1 MSTLSITPPPAA
13 VSATPEARASSA
25 VKVTLPEAPSSRVS
39 SPRARALAPRSPT
52 TQWGPCHRIDLV
64 SVIAAPL
71 VSPR

>member
-1 MSTLSITPPPAA
+1 
-13 VSATPEARASSA
+13 

-39 SPRARALAPRSPT
+39 SPRARSFGAQISDNSS
-52 TQWGPCHRIDLV
+52 GVHVHRIDLV